1 MRYRHYKGGLY
12 EWVCEAKLESDPTV
26 TLVIYRSP
34 EGETWARPREVFFEQ
49 VLHEG
54 KPVARFEPI
63 S

>member
-12 EWVCEAKLESDPTV
+12 EWVCEAKLESDPSV

-34 EGETWARPREVFFEQ
+34 EGKTWARPREVFFEK
-49 VLHEG
+49 VLYEG
-54 KPVARFEPI
+54 KQVDRFVRI